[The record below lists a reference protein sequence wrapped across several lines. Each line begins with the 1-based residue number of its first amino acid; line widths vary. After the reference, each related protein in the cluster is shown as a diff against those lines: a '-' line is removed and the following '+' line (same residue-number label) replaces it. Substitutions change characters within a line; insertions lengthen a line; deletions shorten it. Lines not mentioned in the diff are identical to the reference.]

1 MDFSHRR
8 REVRTETYSDDWV
21 ALSLVV
27 MGVGFPAMIVT
38 TLGEPS
44 LLVLVKVS
52 VTNGGALVT
61 VCPALFVVVTN
72 TVDCNVVLWI
82 ILRRQSRNRVDRVE
96 STHVAAGGEDAP
108 GELSITVT
116 VFVTGV
122 SGTG

>member
-82 ILRRQSRNRVDRVE
+82 ILRRQSRNRVDIE
-96 STHVAAGGEDAP
+96 WKALT
-108 GELSITVT
+108 
-116 VFVTGV
+116 
-122 SGTG
+122 